1 MTRRRSSIQLTF
13 ACLLVA
19 GLGGCGGNP
28 FGPFAGGRLSAPEAA
43 EPFNNW
49 PAIAATDTVY
59 LETHPEDPYSV
70 QMWCIAVGNSLYV
83 PTSLILGDNDPR
95 ERTWVR
101 NVMEDPSVR
110 VQIGEAVYPMRA
122 SRVTSPELQQALLS
136 AFQEKYAA
144 ELPEIDAH
152 AENAWIFQL
161 TAR

>member
-1 MTRRRSSIQLTF
+1 MTQRCSSIQLTV
-13 ACLLVA
+13 ACLLL
-19 GLGGCGGNP
+19 GLSACGGTP
-28 FGPFAGGRLSAPEAA
+28 LGPFAGGHLSAPEAQA
-43 EPFNNW
+43 PFDNW

-59 LETHPEDPYSV
+59 LETDPEDPYSV
-70 QMWCIAVGNSLYV
+70 QMWCIALDDALYV
-83 PTSLILGDNDPR
+83 PTSLILGDSDPR

-101 NVMEDPSVR
+101 NVQENPSVR

-122 SRVTSPELQQALLS
+122 SRVTSPERQQALLS